1 MTTTALSA
9 IDLATDSAWT
19 PPTFPTAPGAL
30 QAVMDTL
37 SEFKDPAK
45 RSWVPGPTKP
55 IELIEVSSFA
65 QLPVILRRLQ
75 DAPDTVRLVF
85 PKISTGDAVRDG
97 LIEDE
102 QKEIHAL
109 MSKRHATPI
118 GALITEAYA
127 KVEQSHIFL
136 DVQTH
141 ATELQGI
148 LAWWRDN
155 DNGWKLD
162 AASQVKL
169 QVAEVIDLSAGKND
183 AERDALRD
191 ILVRGVQD
199 PATKDRFICILP
211 NVEDQAKEL
220 AEQVINAVTTAA
232 GLPAVDLTAIKV
244 WISPSSVW
252 SSTSLP
258 VNPPSAQEETLAEIK
273 IKLDRS
279 QKIVPKDLLDPRAK
293 PRQWPSL
300 MFPFEWLCER
310 I

>member
-1 MTTTALSA
+1 
-9 IDLATDSAWT
+9 
-19 PPTFPTAPGAL
+19 
-30 QAVMDTL
+30 
-37 SEFKDPAK
+37 
-45 RSWVPGPTKP
+45 
-55 IELIEVSSFA
+55 
-65 QLPVILRRLQ
+65 
-75 DAPDTVRLVF
+75 
-85 PKISTGDAVRDG
+85 
-97 LIEDE
+97 
-102 QKEIHAL
+102 
-109 MSKRHATPI
+109 
-118 GALITEAYA
+118 
-127 KVEQSHIFL
+127 
-136 DVQTH
+136 
-141 ATELQGI
+141 LQGI